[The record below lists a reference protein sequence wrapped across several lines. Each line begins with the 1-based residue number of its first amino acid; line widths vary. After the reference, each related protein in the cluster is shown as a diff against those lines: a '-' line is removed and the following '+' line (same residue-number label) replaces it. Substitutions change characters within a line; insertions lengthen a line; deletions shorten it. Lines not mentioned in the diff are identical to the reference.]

1 MKYFAVGGLWGN
13 DVQPQPVRAGLDEFL
28 FMGMK
33 VAGND
38 LATIFHRNRRSEGL
52 SSGGGTAVQHPHAG
66 DGACGEDGRI
76 QATLDLLGI
85 PYTGSGCLGSAIAM
99 DKDMTKRIVA
109 DLVRT
114 PAWRTVTVTE
124 ENLEQLMKETKLP
137 VVVKPI
143 ASGSSIGVTIAHTQ
157 EELRRGLEESITL
170 GGRTVLEQYIKGR
183 EIQVAV
189 LNDKPLPSIEI
200 IPQADFYD
208 YENKYQPG
216 AALEVCP
223 AQIPAEWE
231 EEVGKAAVTVFQALG
246 LAVYARADFIVTP
259 EGEAYFLEI
268 NTLPGMTP
276 TSLVPQEAAAVG
288 MDYPALC
295 ETIVESSLKARKEG
309 A

>member
-1 MKYFAVGGLWGN
+1 MQNWEEVQLAVAALRQRLGAALPSRPDAAIILG
-13 DVQPQPVRAGLDEFL
+13 
-28 FMGMK
+28 
-33 VAGND
+33 
-38 LATIFHRNRRSEGL
+38 TGL
-52 SSGGGTAVQHPHAG
+52 SGLVERMEDTVSVPYADLPGFPVSTVASHAG
-66 DGACGEDGRI
+66 AFVLGR
-76 QATLDLLGI
+76 
-85 PYTGSGCLGSAIAM
+85 
-99 DKDMTKRIVA
+99 
-109 DLVRT
+109 
-114 PAWRTVTVTE
+114 
-124 ENLEQLMKETKLP
+124 
-137 VVVKPI
+137 
-143 ASGSSIGVTIAHTQ
+143 
-157 EELRRGLEESITL
+157 L

-246 LAVYARADFIVTP
+246 LAVYARADFIVTT